1 MRAHELA
8 LQNFAIAEHLLQLHQ
23 LLRDLRGHEA
33 NQPLSLAI
41 CECLALPAGSALQHA
56 KNSHALLS
64 AHSTIPVPSCL
75 TAPAGVDFLLRQA
88 VLVSCSALESFFW
101 DVLRENA
108 LTVVKAK
115 GRKSDDSLK
124 NVTLTL
130 DDYMS
135 LQSYTDPDERLR
147 EIILKRFERGTLYDI
162 AKLDEIAGILTVPAK
177 EFWKDVSKK
186 TGLTE
191 GEIKTR
197 IGSLVSR
204 RNEIT
209 HRADRPVDGTPA
221 ADCDGHGLRPIT
233 SAWVSTYVT
242 NAKALVEAASLIFT
256 AAMAKLEA
264 ILTIQA
270 EQSLA
275 QATLAPS
282 SAPATP

>member
-41 CECLALPAGSALQHA
+41 CECLALPAGAALQHA

-64 AHSTIPVPSCL
+64 THSAIPVPSCL

-130 DDYMS
+130 DDYLS
-135 LQSYTDPDERLR
+135 LEGYANPDERLR

-162 AKLDEIAGILTVPAK
+162 GKLDEIAAILTVKPAD
-177 EFWKDVSKK
+177 FWRQVAQR
-186 TGLTE
+186 TGQSE
-191 GEIKTR
+191 QEIKTR
-197 IGSLVSR
+197 LGALVNR
-204 RNEIT
+204 RNDIT
-209 HRADRPVDGTPA
+209 HRADRPAEGTPPA
-221 ADCDGHGLRPIT
+221 ECDAHGLRPIT
-233 SAWVSTYVT
+233 PGWVSTHVT
-242 NAKALVEAASLIFT
+242 TAKALVDAASSIFC
-256 AAMAKLEA
+256 AAITRLEGIIA
-264 ILTIQA
+264 QRD

-275 QATLAPS
+275 QRTLSP
-282 SAPATP
+282 APATS

>member
-56 KNSHALLS
+56 KNTHALLS

-130 DDYMS
+130 DDYLS
-135 LQSYTDPDERLR
+135 LEGYANPDERLR

-162 AKLDEIAGILTVPAK
+162 GKLDEIAGILTVPAK

-209 HRADRPVDGTPA
+209 HRADRPAEGTPP
-221 ADCDGHGLRPIT
+221 DECDAHGLRLIT
-233 SAWVSTYVT
+233 PGWVSTHVT
-242 NAKALVEAASLIFT
+242 TAKALVDAASAIFS
-256 AAMAKLEA
+256 AAVTRLEGIIA
-264 ILTIQA
+264 QRD
-270 EQSLA
+270 EQRLA
-275 QATLAPS
+275 QATLPP
-282 SAPATP
+282 APATP